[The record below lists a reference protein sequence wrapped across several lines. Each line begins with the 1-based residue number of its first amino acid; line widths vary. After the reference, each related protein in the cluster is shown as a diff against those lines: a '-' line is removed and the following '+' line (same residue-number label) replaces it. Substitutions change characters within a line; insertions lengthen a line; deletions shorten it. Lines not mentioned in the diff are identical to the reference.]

1 MSFEPLKR
9 ILSRSVRSAPMSKEL
24 RIAQVFDAARFVLER
39 LWGTERSSLVVPLSF
54 REGTLKFETSSPAA
68 KQQMLVE
75 RAALMNEINR
85 RLGERIV
92 TSIVVQ
98 GRGF

>member
-1 MSFEPLKR
+1 MSFEPLRR

-39 LWGTERSSLVVPLSF
+39 SWGSERAVHVVPLSF
-54 REGTLKFETSSPAA
+54 REGVLKFETSSPAA
-68 KQQMLVE
+68 KQLLAVE
-75 RAALMNEINR
+75 RTTLMNEINR

-92 TSIVVQ
+92 TSIVAQ